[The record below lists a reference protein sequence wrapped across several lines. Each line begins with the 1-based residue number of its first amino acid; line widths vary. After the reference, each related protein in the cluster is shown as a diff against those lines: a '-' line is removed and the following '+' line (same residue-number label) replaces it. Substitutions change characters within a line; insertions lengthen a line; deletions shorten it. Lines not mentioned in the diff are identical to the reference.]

1 MKKTVNINLGN
12 QVFQIDED
20 AYQLL
25 DNYLND
31 LKHYFRKEKE
41 SGEIIQDIEYRFAE
55 LFGEKTRLGHR
66 VITIEIVEETIKRVG
81 KPEEL
86 AGDEA
91 EDLES
96 DKGSTKNDAP
106 TTEKLKKKFY
116 RDMDDKVFKGVL
128 SGFAAYQGWDVVW
141 LRLGFAAVVV
151 TFTFAWFP
159 VVMVVSTAYVIAMI
173 IVPPARTAAQKL
185 EMRGKR
191 ITVENIGKTV
201 TENFDKGDETAE
213 TQQSGVRGF
222 FDGSLRVLGALL
234 KVFLFVLGVIVF
246 LPLLFVGVIL
256 VLFMFVP
263 VFALVAAAIGETFGV
278 FEGTEF
284 FVLHGDSVMN
294 TILFASGHSQ
304 GFFALALLTTGV
316 TIIAPVVA
324 LVYSIIASIG
334 KSKPLSKAVKLTSL
348 AIWLL
353 SLAFTIYAIV
363 EFYPAAMQLL

>member
-31 LKHYFRKEKE
+31 LKIYFRKEKE

-86 AGDEA
+86 GDDEPEENQTNA
-91 EDLES
+91 SKEE
-96 DKGSTKNDAP
+96 P
-106 TTEKLKKKFY
+106 EPEKVKRRFY
-116 RDMDDKVFKGVL
+116 RNPDDKVLGGVASGIAAYLDWDPIWIRLLLVALVFLKGV
-128 SGFAAYQGWDVVW
+128 
-141 LRLGFAAVVV
+141 
-151 TFTFAWFP
+151 
-159 VVMVVSTAYVIAMI
+159 
-173 IVPPARTAAQKL
+173 IVPIYILLWIIMPLARTAAQKL

-213 TQQSGVRGF
+213 TQNSGVRGF
-222 FDGSLRVLGALL
+222 FDGSLQVLGVLL
-234 KVFLFVLGVIVF
+234 KAFLIVLGVIVF
-246 LPLLFVGVIL
+246 LPILFVVVIL
-256 VLFMFVP
+256 VFVLIVV
-263 VFALVAAAIGETFGV
+263 VFALIGAAIGEAFNWPFGM

-294 TILFASGHSQ
+294 TILFASGHGQ
-304 GFFALALLTTGV
+304 GFFALALLTAGV
-316 TIIAPVVA
+316 TIIAPIVA
-324 LVYSIIASIG
+324 LGYSIIASIR
-334 KSKPLSKAVKLTSL
+334 KLKPLTKAVKLTSL

>member
-55 LFGEKTRLGHR
+55 LFGEKTRLGYR
-66 VITIEIVEETIKRVG
+66 VITIDIVEETIKRVG

-86 AGDEA
+86 AGDED
-91 EDLES
+91 EPNERKEKDS
-96 DKGSTKNDAP
+96 KGEP
-106 TTEKLKKKFY
+106 ETEKAKRRFY
-116 RDMDDKVFKGVL
+116 RNPDDRILGGVASGIAAYLDWDPIWIRLLLVAMVFLKGV
-128 SGFAAYQGWDVVW
+128 
-141 LRLGFAAVVV
+141 
-151 TFTFAWFP
+151 
-159 VVMVVSTAYVIAMI
+159 
-173 IVPPARTAAQKL
+173 IVPVYLLLWIIMPKAATAAQKL

-201 TENFDKGDETAE
+201 TENFDRGDEPAE
-213 TQQSGVRGF
+213 TKKTGIRNF
-222 FDGSLRVLGALL
+222 FDDSLRVLGALL
-234 KVFLFVLGVIVF
+234 KVGLFVLGAIVF
-246 LPLLFVGVIL
+246 LPLLFVVVIL
-256 VLFMFVP
+256 VLVMLVT
-263 VFALVAAAIGETFGV
+263 VFALIAAAIGEPFGL
-278 FEGTEF
+278 FEGTRF
-284 FVLHGDSVMN
+284 FVLNGGDSIMN
-294 TILFASGHSQ
+294 TILFASGHGQ
-304 GFFALALLTTGV
+304 GFFALALLTVGV
-316 TIIAPVVA
+316 TIIMPVVA

-348 AIWLL
+348 VIWLF

>member
-66 VITIEIVEETIKRVG
+66 VITIEIVEETIARVG

-86 AGDEA
+86 ADDEA
-91 EDLES
+91 GNES
-96 DKGSTKNDAP
+96 GAEAKTESPK
-106 TTEKLKKKFY
+106 TEKIKRRLY
-116 RDMDDKVFKGVL
+116 RNPDDKLLGGVASGIAAYLDWDPIWIRLLLVALVFGKGVII
-128 SGFAAYQGWDVVW
+128 
-141 LRLGFAAVVV
+141 
-151 TFTFAWFP
+151 P
-159 VVMVVSTAYVIAMI
+159 VYILLWI
-173 IVPPARTAAQKL
+173 IMPLARTAAQKL

-201 TENFDKGDETAE
+201 TGNFDRGDETAE
-213 TQQSGVRGF
+213 TQNSGVRGF
-222 FDGSLRVLGALL
+222 FEGSLRVLGVLL
-234 KVFLFVLGVIVF
+234 KAALIVLGVILF
-246 LPLLFVGVIL
+246 LPLLFVVVIL
-256 VLFMFVP
+256 VFVLLVV
-263 VFALVAAAIGETFGV
+263 VFALIGAAIGKAFSWPFGV

-284 FVLHGDSVMN
+284 FVLHGDSVMS
-294 TILFASGHSQ
+294 TILFASGHGQ
-304 GFFALALLTTGV
+304 GFFALALLTVGI
-316 TIIAPVVA
+316 TIIIPIVA
-324 LVYSIIASIG
+324 LVYSVIGSI
-334 KSKPLSKAVKLTSL
+334 KKTKPLTNAVKLTSL

-363 EFYPAAMQLL
+363 EFYPAAMKIL